1 MPFFKRFA
9 AAEGGIDWVIAGLG
23 NPGKAYE
30 NTRHNVGFL
39 VLDRLAE
46 QWGIPLKKL
55 KFQSLYGVGRAEG
68 ARVALLKPQ
77 TFMNRSG
84 EALREC
90 LGFFKVPCGHMLVVY
105 DDVALPPGRLRVR
118 VRGSDGGHNGIK
130 SILYQCKTDEFPRV
144 KVGVGAPPHPDF
156 DLKDWVLGPFAKTE
170 TPAIG
175 EALDRAC
182 QAVSAILRAGAESAM
197 NQYNGK

>member
-1 MPFFKRFA
+1 MSLFKRPRP
-9 AAEGGIDWVIAGLG
+9 EGGADWVIAGLG
-23 NPGKAYE
+23 NPGRAYE

-39 VLDRLAE
+39 LLDQLAG
-46 QWGIPLKKL
+46 QWSIPVKKL

-84 EALREC
+84 EALRDC
-90 LGFFKVPCGHMLVVY
+90 LRFFRVPPARMLILC

-118 VRGSDGGHNGIK
+118 ARGSAGGHNGVG
-130 SILYQCKTDEFPRV
+130 SILCQIQTDEFPRV

-156 DLKDWVLGPFAKTE
+156 DLKDWVLGPFSQDELPVMRRAV
-170 TPAIG
+170 
-175 EALDRAC
+175 DRAC
-182 QAVSAILRAGAESAM
+182 LAVAELLRNGAEAAM
-197 NQYNGK
+197 NKYNG